1 MLQMA
6 SKPASTE
13 DVSKVAAS
21 VPYSGK
27 RNFANWI
34 DAFVELGAGLEAPRH
49 FYWWAGACTVAGAA
63 QRKITLEA
71 QSHVF
76 YPNLFVILVGP
87 PGTKKSTAIRQGQ
100 KLLQQVPGI
109 NFTSTAP
116 SVVGLMLD
124 FNDITKAGLTSHQ
137 SLNAYISELSTLYEN
152 ASETMTGFLTAIYD
166 CDDNYVKRTR
176 VGARE
181 HIPAPWFNMIAGT
194 TPAWLGDNVKRREI
208 EGGLTSRTIYVYHP
222 EPIIANPFP
231 EWTKEK
237 QALAQALVHDLAH
250 ISTLDGAFAFAGGK
264 TGDAYKWY
272 EDWYM
277 NPARLPR
284 ITDIRLS
291 GYFAR
296 KPYHLV
302 KLAMNLS
309 LARKDELLL
318 ELEDLQRALVE
329 LQAIEPGMMQ
339 ALSAV
344 GGNAQ
349 AVELERIGKQIES
362 QGTKGLT
369 YGQLVAANYH
379 QLPQKD
385 LDSVLAYLEAM
396 GKVKRVISPAGAT
409 FYPR

>member
-1 MLQMA
+1 
-6 SKPASTE
+6 
-13 DVSKVAAS
+13 
-21 VPYSGK
+21 
-27 RNFANWI
+27 
-34 DAFVELGAGLEAPRH
+34 
-49 FYWWAGACTVAGAA
+49 
-63 QRKITLEA
+63 
-71 QSHVF
+71 
-76 YPNLFVILVGP
+76 
-87 PGTKKSTAIRQGQ
+87 
-100 KLLQQVPGI
+100 
-109 NFTSTAP
+109 
-116 SVVGLMLD
+116 
-124 FNDITKAGLTSHQ
+124 
-137 SLNAYISELSTLYEN
+137 
-152 ASETMTGFLTAIYD
+152 MTGFLTAMYD
-166 CDDNYVKRTR
+166 CDDEYVKRTR

-181 HIPAPWFNMIAGT
+181 HIPFPWFNMIAGT

-208 EGGLTSRTIYVYHP
+208 EGGLTSRTIYVYHA

-231 EWTKEK
+231 KWTREK
-237 QALAQALVHDLAH
+237 QALATALVHDLAH
-250 ISTLDGAFAFAGGK
+250 ISTLAGAFDFAGGD
-264 TGDAYKWY
+264 TGEAYKWY

-318 ELEDLQRALVE
+318 EREDLERALHE

-349 AVELERIGKQIES
+349 AVELERIAKQVES
-362 QGTKGLT
+362 QGKKGLT

-396 GKVKRVISPAGAT
+396 GKVKRVIGAAGTA
-409 FYPR
+409 FFPK